1 MADRSNPLPLAP
13 GKLTRRKLYDL
24 VWSTPRRLLAPAF
37 ACSDT
42 WLKGMCRE
50 SCVPTPHRAYWA
62 KVAAAKKPKRREL
75 PRGLVPDEVVI
86 EVSEQP
92 QQDRQP
98 ASAPQPA
105 PLKPDVAALL
115 ARIETMPL
123 SADLSNGYEASVDDH
138 RAPWP
143 GRG

>member
-50 SCVPTPHRAYWA
+50 SCVPTPHPRVLGEGRSGEETKAARTSSRISSRRSRNRGERATPA
-62 KVAAAKKPKRREL
+62 GSSASERAATR
-75 PRGLVPDEVVI
+75 
-86 EVSEQP
+86 
-92 QQDRQP
+92 
-98 ASAPQPA
+98 
-105 PLKPDVAALL
+105 AAQ
-115 ARIETMPL
+115 T
-123 SADLSNGYEASVDDH
+123 
-138 RAPWP
+138 
-143 GRG
+143 